1 MFFESL
7 IEIFCFLKDFD
18 YNNYVLYLSHIKD
31 SDMIDFIL
39 LCLIAA
45 LLRWVVRLGRR
56 IFVVKTRQKHRY
68 KQSQK
73 IRFLQVR
80 VPKNA
85 VARSS
90 DIEASDHIGSMKD
103 NIALMNQIYK
113 NFYAIANSKFQKKEL
128 WDNYVSMEIL
138 VEKEVIKFILWVP
151 EEHLITIQKM
161 IGSFYH
167 GALVEII
174 DQPKLLEAWKYM
186 AGWEYVLT
194 KDSAYPLKTYE
205 SFEADPMDS
214 LLSAFSQVWKEEK
227 VCFQILAEPLPEK
240 WLKDMRK
247 SWEKIKK
254 GDKRSRFKKMIDFLS
269 KDEKKNDE
277 EKEKQHKHDFSQ
289 QQLSDFDR
297 KTEDELYKVKI
308 KILTISPDKS
318 RPKKILDDF
327 TRLSSQYNYYGLNT
341 LKFVKAEDMR
351 LFAKIFVERRF
362 YTQESFLKK
371 IRRDPKN
378 NILNIKELSSLIH
391 FPHGRFNQNPRLA
404 WQKYKIISAP
414 DDLPWDWILVWYND
428 FWWVRRELRVTDE
441 DRFRH
446 IYILGQ
452 TGTWKSTLMLTQ
464 AIDDMDHWRWF
475 CFIDPHGDAVE
486 FLLKHF
492 PKERIDDLIYFD
504 LWNTAYPIW
513 LNPLE
518 VSPDDPDEQ
527 DVVTNDLVEMFIQM
541 YWPEIFWPRIQDYFR
556 NACFLL
562 MDQPE
567 WWTIVD
573 IMRLFT
579 DDAFAEAKIRNIKN
593 PVVAS
598 WWNKTYKKMWD
609 REKAEII
616 PFIQAK
622 FWPFTTGIYVRNII
636 GQPKSAFKMY
646 DAMQENKIILM
657 NLAKWIA
664 WEETSK
670 LIGKIISM
678 QVKLSALKRAK
689 IPESER
695 KPFYLYVDEFQNYVS
710 ASFESILSEA
720 RKYRLW
726 LCVAHQYID
735 QLKTEWL
742 WWAMDLSKTIFGNIG
757 TMFVFKV
764 GAPDAEFLAKEFE
777 PEFAQTD
784 LTSTEK
790 FMGACKISIHNQ
802 QSRPMSFKA
811 KLPYDIPPKNTPEK
825 VQIIKEISSLKR
837 WSKREIVD
845 KEIYFR
851 VGV

>member
-1 MFFESL
+1 MNDWVIFL
-7 IEIFCFLKDFD
+7 I
-18 YNNYVLYLSHIKD
+18 S
-31 SDMIDFIL
+31 L
-39 LCLIAA
+39 LCAWA
-45 LLRWVVRLGRR
+45 LMWIWRFFRR
-56 IFVVKTRQKHRY
+56 FFIVERIKKHRY
-68 KQSQK
+68 SQSQK

-90 DIEASDHIGSMKD
+90 DIEASDHVSTMKD
-103 NIALMNQIYK
+103 NIALMNQVYK
-113 NFYAIANSKFQKKEL
+113 NFYAISDPDLLKRRL
-128 WDNYVSMEIL
+128 WDNYISMEIV
-138 VEKEVIKFILWVP
+138 VENEVIKFFVWVP
-151 EEHLITIQKM
+151 EDHLLTVQKM
-161 IGSFYH
+161 IASFYPW
-167 GALVEII
+167 ALVEITS
-174 DQPKLLEAWKYM
+174 QPKLLEAWKYM
-186 AGWEYVLT
+186 AWWEFTLS
-194 KDSAYPLKTYE
+194 KDSVYPIKTYE

-214 LLSAFSQVWKEEK
+214 LLSAFSRVWKQEK
-227 VCFQILAEPLPEK
+227 VCFQILAEPLSEK

-247 SWEKIKK
+247 KWEKIKK
-254 GDKRSRFKKMIDFLS
+254 NEKEWLEKFLHDLFTSEKKREEEKQKW
-269 KDEKKNDE
+269 DEKN
-277 EKEKQHKHDFSQ
+277 KHNFSQ
-289 QQLSDFDR
+289 QQLSDFD
-297 KTEDELYKVKI
+297 KKMDDELFKVKI
-308 KILTISPDKS
+308 KAIATSPEKD
-318 RPKKILDDF
+318 RPKKMLDDIA
-327 TRLSSQYNYYGLNT
+327 RLCNQYNYLWLNT
-341 LKFVKAEDMR
+341 LKFEKVKNDDLN
-351 LFAKIFVERRF
+351 LFARNFVERIF
-362 YTQESFLKK
+362 YTQKDFLNK
-371 IRRDPKN
+371 IIHPAKN
-378 NILNIKELSSLIH
+378 NVLNIKELSSLIH

-404 WQKYKIISAP
+404 WQKYKIVAAP
-414 DDLPWDWILVWYND
+414 DDLPSDWILVGYND
-428 FWWVRRELRVTDE
+428 FGGVRRELRVTDE

-446 IYILGQ
+446 IYILWQ
-452 TGTWKSTLMLTQ
+452 TGTWKSTLMLSQ
-464 AIDDMDHWRWF
+464 AIDDMDHGRWF

-541 YWPEIFWPRIQDYFR
+541 YGPEIFWPRIQDYFR

-593 PVVAS
+593 PVVAA

-636 GQPKSAFKMY
+636 WQPKSAFKMY

-670 LIGKIISM
+670 LIWKIISM

-695 KPFYLYVDEFQNYVS
+695 RPFYLYVDEFQNYVS

-720 RKYRLW
+720 RKYKLW

-742 WWAMDLSKTIFGNIG
+742 WWSMDLSKTIFGNIG

-764 GAPDAEFLAKEFE
+764 WAPDAEFLAKEFE
-777 PEFAQTD
+777 PEFSQTD

-790 FMGACKISIHNQ
+790 FMGSCKISIHNQ
-802 QSRPMSFKA
+802 QSRPMTFKA
-811 KLPYDIPPKNTPEK
+811 KVPYSIPPKNSPEK
-825 VQIIKEISSLKR
+825 VQIIKEISSLKW

>member
-1 MFFESL
+1 M
-7 IEIFCFLKDFD
+7 
-18 YNNYVLYLSHIKD
+18 
-31 SDMIDFIL
+31 
-39 LCLIAA
+39 
-45 LLRWVVRLGRR
+45 
-56 IFVVKTRQKHRY
+56 
-68 KQSQK
+68 
-73 IRFLQVR
+73 
-80 VPKNA
+80 PKNA

-90 DIEASDHIGSMKD
+90 DIEASDHVSTMKD
-103 NIALMNQIYK
+103 NIALMNQVYK
-113 NFYAIANSKFQKKEL
+113 NFYAISDPDLLKRKL
-128 WDNYVSMEIL
+128 WDNYISMEIV
-138 VEKEVIKFILWVP
+138 VEGEVIKFFVWVP
-151 EEHLITIQKM
+151 EDHLLTVQKM
-161 IGSFYH
+161 IASFYPW
-167 GALVEII
+167 ALVEIVS
-174 DQPKLLEAWKYM
+174 QPKLLEAWKYM
-186 AGWEYVLT
+186 AGGEFTLT
-194 KDSAYPLKTYE
+194 KDSVYPIKTYE

-214 LLSAFSQVWKEEK
+214 LLSAFSHVWKQEK
-227 VCFQILAEPLPEK
+227 VCFQILAEPLSEK

-247 SWEKIKK
+247 KWEEIKK
-254 GDKRSRFKKMIDFLS
+254 DKKTWFAKFMHDLFTS
-269 KDEKKNDE
+269 EKKREE
-277 EKEKQHKHDFSQ
+277 EKQKGEEKNKHNFSQ
-289 QQLSDFDR
+289 QQLSDFD
-297 KTEDELYKVKI
+297 KKMDDELFKVKI
-308 KILTISPDKS
+308 KAIATSPDKV
-318 RPKKILDDF
+318 RPKKMLDDLA
-327 TRLSSQYNYYGLNT
+327 RLCNQYNYLGLNT
-341 LKFVKAEDMR
+341 LKFEKAKD
-351 LFAKIFVERRF
+351 LTQFARAFVERIF
-362 YTQESFLKK
+362 YTENPFLNK
-371 IRRDPKN
+371 ILHPAKN
-378 NILNIKELSSLIH
+378 NVLNIKELSSLIH
-391 FPHGRFNQNPRLA
+391 FPHGRFNQNPRIA
-404 WQKYKIISAP
+404 WQKYKIVAAP
-414 DDLPWDWILVWYND
+414 DDLPDNWILVGYND
-428 FWWVRRELRVTDE
+428 FGGVRRELRVTDE

-446 IYILGQ
+446 IYILWQ
-452 TGTWKSTLMLTQ
+452 TGTWKSTLMLSQ
-464 AIDDMDHWRWF
+464 AIDDMDNGRWF

-518 VSPDDPDEQ
+518 VNPEDADEK

-541 YWPEIFWPRIQDYFR
+541 YGPEIFWPRIQDYFR
-556 NACFLL
+556 NACLLL

-579 DDAFAEAKIRNIKN
+579 DDAFAEAKIRNIKD

-657 NLAKWIA
+657 NLAKWISG
-664 WEETSK
+664 EETSK
-670 LIGKIISM
+670 LIWKIISM

-720 RKYRLW
+720 RKYKLW

-742 WWAMDLSKTIFGNIG
+742 WWSMDLSKTIFGNIG

-764 GAPDAEFLAKEFE
+764 WAPDAEFLAKEFE
-777 PEFAQTD
+777 PEFSQTD

-802 QSRPMSFKA
+802 QSRPMTFKA

-825 VQIIKEISSLKR
+825 VQIIKEISSLR
-837 WSKREIVD
+837 WWSKREIVD

>member
-1 MFFESL
+1 M
-7 IEIFCFLKDFD
+7 
-18 YNNYVLYLSHIKD
+18 
-31 SDMIDFIL
+31 
-39 LCLIAA
+39 
-45 LLRWVVRLGRR
+45 
-56 IFVVKTRQKHRY
+56 
-68 KQSQK
+68 
-73 IRFLQVR
+73 R

-90 DIEASDHIGSMKD
+90 DIDASDHASTMKD
-103 NIALMNQIYK
+103 NIALMNQVYK
-113 NFYAIANSKFQKKEL
+113 NFYAISDPELLKRWL
-128 WDNYVSMEIL
+128 WDNYISMEL
-138 VEKEVIKFILWVP
+138 VVENEVIKFFVWVP
-151 EEHLITIQKM
+151 EDHVLTVQKM
-161 IGSFYH
+161 IASFYPW
-167 GALVEII
+167 ALVEIVA
-174 DQPKLLEAWKYM
+174 QPKLLEAGKFM
-186 AGWEYVLT
+186 AGGEFTLT
-194 KDSAYPLKTYE
+194 KDSVYPIKTYE

-214 LLSAFSQVWKEEK
+214 LLSAFSHIWKEEK
-227 VCFQILAEPLPEK
+227 VCFQILVEPLSEK
-240 WLKDMRK
+240 WLKKMRK
-247 SWEKIKK
+247 EWERIKK
-254 GDKRSRFKKMIDFLS
+254 NERHWFSKFIHYFFTSEKKREEDKRS
-269 KDEKKNDE
+269 DE
-277 EKEKQHKHDFSQ
+277 EKNKHDFSQ
-289 QQLSDFDR
+289 QQLSDFD
-297 KTEDELYKVKI
+297 KKMDDELFKVKI
-308 KILTISPDKS
+308 KALATSTEKS
-318 RPKKILDDF
+318 RPKKILDDLS
-327 TRLSSQYNYYGLNT
+327 RLCNQYNYLWLNT
-341 LKFVKAEDMR
+341 LKFVKAKQIVP
-351 LFAKIFVERRF
+351 FAMSFVERIF
-362 YTQESFLKK
+362 YTEDTFMGK
-371 IRRDPKN
+371 IIHPAKN
-378 NILNIKELSSLIH
+378 NVLNIKELSSIIH
-391 FPHGRFNQNPRLA
+391 FPHWRFNQNPRLA
-404 WQKYKIISAP
+404 RQKYKIVAAP
-414 DDLPWDWILVWYND
+414 DDLPWDWILVGYND
-428 FWWVRRELRVTDE
+428 FGGVRRELRVTDE

-446 IYILGQ
+446 IYILWQ
-452 TGTWKSTLMLTQ
+452 TGTWKSTLMLSQ
-464 AIDDMDHWRWF
+464 AIDDMDHGRWF

-492 PKERIDDLIYFD
+492 PKDRIDDLIYFD

-518 VSPDDPDEQ
+518 VSSEDQDEQ

-579 DDAFAEAKIRNIKN
+579 DDAYAEAKIRNIKN
-593 PVVAS
+593 PVVAA

-670 LIGKIISM
+670 LIWKIISM

-695 KPFYLYVDEFQNYVS
+695 RPFYLYVDEFQNYVS

-720 RKYRLW
+720 RKYKLW

-764 GAPDAEFLAKEFE
+764 WAPDAEFLAKEFE
-777 PEFAQTD
+777 PEFSQTD

-790 FMGACKISIHNQ
+790 FMGSCKISIHNQ
-802 QSRPMSFKA
+802 QSRPMTFKA
-811 KLPYDIPPKNTPEK
+811 KVPYSIPPKNTPEK
-825 VQIIKEISSLKR
+825 VQIIKEISSLKW